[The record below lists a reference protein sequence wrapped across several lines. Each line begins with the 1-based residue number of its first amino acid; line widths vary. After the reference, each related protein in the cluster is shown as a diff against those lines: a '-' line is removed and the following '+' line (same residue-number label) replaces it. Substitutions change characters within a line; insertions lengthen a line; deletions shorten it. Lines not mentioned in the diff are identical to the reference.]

1 MKRIKNKK
9 SLVTAI
15 VALVIVVVGVTFAL
29 FFSSATRDNL
39 FNVGNY
45 NVVMNETITSPSN
58 WMPGEQIAKT
68 ITATNNGN
76 IQAAFRVKVTES
88 WKDASN
94 NDITS
99 SVPDGTVT
107 IDFINKHDWV
117 YNADD
122 GYYYYKWIIEPG
134 DTTSSIISGVTLNA
148 DLMGNATCETV
159 NGNYVCTSNLNGLAG
174 AEYTVTFQK
183 ETVDYSKYQQYWD
196 TEQSIVAYQYLYTL
210 PEGRTVE
217 NLQVGDEV
225 CINGDTTECFN
236 FYEYDGNNIKL
247 LSKYNLKV
255 GNIYNSNGSTQTG
268 SYSSSDTGY
277 GLQSS
282 EAKGWVSGQ
291 TRYGTVAFSATNYWY
306 DGSSLKAKY
315 GSSYPTDVYD
325 TEYKT
330 EPNFSSNGFSTTG
343 YSIAYYVEEYK
354 KALED
359 YGVTIADVRLLTYSE
374 ATSSSIGCSG
384 SSCPDNGFIR
394 NTSFWLGSAYGS
406 DFLWSVYSG
415 GSFRYSYY
423 NYDNTFGVRPVIV
436 LSKSEV
442 NANTANKSISYTYP
456 AGKNKDTLTVGDEVC
471 LNGVT
476 TECFNFI
483 KYDGNDV
490 VLLAKY
496 NLNVGPRAKGTATNL
511 QDSDVIGYDANNED
525 DFNGGEVAFS
535 TDNYWYDGESSI
547 LSKYGT
553 WAVNNVYDTDYADA
567 SGNNYSI
574 AYYVERYK
582 TLLTGYGANIKTA
595 RLLTYSEATDS
606 SIGCTLTSAEEGTC
620 PDTFIKNTSFW
631 LGSVHDCGVGVW
643 QIYTTGGF
651 KDEYYSSD
659 VTTGVRP
666 VVVIAKSN
674 M

>member
-9 SLVTAI
+9 SLVTAV
-15 VALVIVVVGVTFAL
+15 VALVIVVIGVTFAL
-29 FFSSATRDNL
+29 FFSSSTRNNL

-99 SVPDGTVT
+99 SVPSGTVT

-117 YNADD
+117 YNEDD

-217 NLQVGDEV
+217 NLQVGDEICV
-225 CINGDTTECFN
+225 EGDTTECFN
-236 FYEYDGNNIKL
+236 FIGYDGNNIKL
-247 LSKYNLKV
+247 LSKYNLNV
-255 GNIYNSNGSTQTG
+255 GNNIQPGAEGVQNSLAIGYNSDSSTKVNNYWPA
-268 SYSSSDTGY
+268 S
-277 GLQSS
+277 
-282 EAKGWVSGQ
+282 
-291 TRYGTVAFSATNYWY
+291 VAFSETIYWN
-306 DGSSLKAKY
+306 SSGLKPEY
-315 GSSYPTDVYD
+315 GTSYPADVYD
-325 TEYKT
+325 IDYNEA
-330 EPNFSSNGFSTTG
+330 TG
-343 YSIAYYVEEYK
+343 NNYSVAYYVENYK
-354 KALED
+354 NTLES
-359 YGVTIADVRLLTYSE
+359 YGLTVNDARLLTYSE
-374 ATSSSIGCSG
+374 ATDSSIGCDS
-384 SSCPDNGFIR
+384 SNHSCPTTGFIT
-394 NTSFWLGSAYGS
+394 NTSFWLGST
-406 DFLWSVYSG
+406 SG
-415 GSFRYSYY
+415 GNYVWGVFSVRFSTDNFDDDRYS
-423 NYDNTFGVRPVIV
+423 GVRPVIV
-436 LSKSEV
+436 ISKSEV
-442 NANTANKSISYTYP
+442 NAGTVNKSVSFAYP
-456 AGKNKDTLTVGDEVC
+456 AGKNKDTLAVGDEVC
-471 LNGVT
+471 INGVT

-490 VLLAKY
+490 VLLSKY

-511 QDSDVIGYDANNED
+511 QDSNVIGYDANNEN

-535 TDNYWYDGESSI
+535 TSNYWYDGTSSI

-553 WAVNNVYDTDYADA
+553 WSVNNVYDTDYADA
-567 SGNNYSI
+567 TGNNYSI

-582 TLLTGYGANIKTA
+582 TLLTGYGANIKSA
-595 RLLTYSEATDS
+595 RLLTFAEATDS

-620 PDTFIKNTSFW
+620 PETFIRNTSFW
-631 LGSVHDCGVGVW
+631 LGSAHDCGVGIW

-651 KDEYYSSD
+651 KDEHYSND
-659 VTTGVRP
+659 ITTGVRP
-666 VVVIAKSN
+666 VIVMTKSD

>member
-9 SLVTAI
+9 SLVTAV
-15 VALVIVVVGVTFAL
+15 VALVIVVIGVTFAL
-29 FFSSATRDNL
+29 FFSSSTRNNL

-99 SVPDGTVT
+99 SVPSGTVT

-117 YNADD
+117 YNEDD

-196 TEQSIVAYQYLYTL
+196 TEQSIVASQYLYTL

-217 NLQVGDEV
+217 NLQVGDEICV
-225 CINGDTTECFN
+225 NGDTQECFN
-236 FYEYDGNNIKL
+236 FIRYDGDNVVM

-255 GNIYNSNGSTQTG
+255 GDICNNSGVKTG
-268 SYSSSDTGY
+268 SYFSSDTGY

-282 EAKGWVSGQ
+282 EVKGYVPSG
-291 TRYGTVAFSATNYWY
+291 TTYGTVRFSGHYYWV
-306 DGSSLKAKY
+306 DESNNLKSKY
-315 GSSYPTDVYD
+315 GSAWNTNNIYD
-325 TEYKT
+325 TDYNEASG
-330 EPNFSSNGFSTTG
+330 NN
-343 YSIAYYVEEYK
+343 YSVAYYVEDYK
-354 KALED
+354 DTLES
-359 YGVTIADVRLLTYSE
+359 YGLTVQSARLLTYSE
-374 ATSSSIGCSG
+374 ATDSSIGCSNHT
-384 SSCPDNGFIR
+384 CPTTGFIT
-394 NTSFWLGSAYGS
+394 NTSFWLGSAYGNVRV
-406 DFLWSVYSG
+406 WSVDSVG
-415 GSFRYSYY
+415 GFVNGDFSHDNYY
-423 NYDNTFGVRPVIV
+423 GVRPVIEV
-436 LSKSEV
+436 AKSEV
-442 NANTANKSISYTYP
+442 NAGTANKSVSYTYP
-456 AGKNKDTLTVGDEVC
+456 AGKNKDTLAVGDEVC
-471 LNGVT
+471 INGVT

-490 VLLAKY
+490 VLLSKY

-511 QDSDVIGYDANNED
+511 QDSNVIGYDANNEN

-535 TDNYWYDGESSI
+535 TSNYWYDGTSSI

-553 WAVNNVYDTDYADA
+553 WSVNNVYDTDYADA
-567 SGNNYSI
+567 TGNNYSI

-582 TLLTGYGANIKTA
+582 SLLTGYGANIKSA

-620 PDTFIKNTSFW
+620 PETFIRNTSFW
-631 LGSVHDCGVGVW
+631 LGSAHDCGVGIW

-651 KDEYYSSD
+651 KDENYSND
-659 VTTGVRP
+659 TYTGVRP
-666 VVVIAKSN
+666 VIVMSKSD

>member
-1 MKRIKNKK
+1 MRKRFKSKK
-9 SLVTAI
+9 SLFAAITAI
-15 VALVIVVVGVTFAL
+15 VVVLVGATYAL
-29 FFSSATRDNL
+29 FFSSTIRDNL
-39 FNVGNY
+39 FSIGNY
-45 NVVMNETITSPSN
+45 NVVMNETITSPEVWN
-58 WMPGEQIAKT
+58 PGEKINKT
-68 ITATNNGN
+68 IYATNNGN

-88 WKDASN
+88 WKDASD

-99 SVPDGTVT
+99 SVPSGTVT

-217 NLQVGDEV
+217 NLQVGDEICV
-225 CINGDTTECFN
+225 EGDTQECFN
-236 FYEYDGNNIKL
+236 FIGYDGNNIKL
-247 LSKYNLKV
+247 LSKYNLNV
-255 GNIYNSNGSTQTG
+255 GNNIQPGVEGVQNSLAIGYNSDSSTAVN
-268 SYSSSDTGY
+268 YY
-277 GLQSS
+277 YP
-282 EAKGWVSGQ
+282 A
-291 TRYGTVAFSATNYWY
+291 TVAFSGTNYWY
-306 DGSSLKAKY
+306 SSGLKPEY
-315 GSSYPTDVYD
+315 GTSYPADVYD
-325 TEYKT
+325 TDYNEASG
-330 EPNFSSNGFSTTG
+330 NN
-343 YSIAYYVEEYK
+343 YSVAYYVENYK
-354 KALED
+354 NTLES
-359 YGVTIADVRLLTYSE
+359 YGLTVNDARLLTYSE
-374 ATSSSIGCSG
+374 AKDSSIGCS
-384 SSCPDNGFIR
+384 STCPTTGFIT
-394 NTSFWLGSAYGS
+394 NTSFWLGSARGS
-406 DFLWSVYSG
+406 SYVWIVGSG
-415 GSFRYSYY
+415 GEF
-423 NYDNTFGVRPVIV
+423 NYVGFDGDSGFGVRPVIAV
-436 LSKSEV
+436 SKSEV
-442 NANTANKSISYTYP
+442 NAGTANKSVSYTYP

-511 QDSDVIGYDANNED
+511 QDSNVIGYDANNEN

-535 TDNYWYDGESSI
+535 TSNYWYDGTSSI

-553 WAVNNVYDTDYADA
+553 WSVNNVYDTDYADA
-567 SGNNYSI
+567 TGNNYSI

-582 TLLTGYGANIKTA
+582 SLLTGYGANIKSA

-631 LGSVHDCGVGVW
+631 LGSVHDCNVGVW

-659 VTTGVRP
+659 ITTGVRP
-666 VVVIAKSN
+666 LIVIAKSN